1 MAEKKPTVKADE
13 AWLYLEGDVID
24 VELGKWEKSGK
35 PYCNFVIEKS
45 DEVGD
50 KVYKSQIPFDVVEK
64 AMSQSPNR
72 GDRVK
77 VMFFIKGNKSKTGK
91 YFAKLTAYKIET
103 LFSGNAGGKTDTK
116 QNFAPSADDLS
127 FLDGGSSDLP
137 F

>member
-24 VELGKWEKSGK
+24 VESGKWEKSGK

-64 AMSQSPNR
+64 AMSQSPNK

-77 VMFFIKGNKSKTGK
+77 VMFFIKGNKSKQGK

-103 LFSGNAGGKTDTK
+103 LFSGVKSDGKK
-116 QNFAPSADDLS
+116 PAQVNADDLS
-127 FLDGGSSDLP
+127 FLDDNGSGLP